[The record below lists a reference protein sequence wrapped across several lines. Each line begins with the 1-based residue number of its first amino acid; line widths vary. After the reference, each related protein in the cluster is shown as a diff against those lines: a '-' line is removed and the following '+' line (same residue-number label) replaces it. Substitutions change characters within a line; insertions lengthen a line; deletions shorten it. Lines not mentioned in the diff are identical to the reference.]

1 MTKKRPTYRRRRT
14 CGEHVWPRSCAA
26 FRCFC
31 VHKAR
36 ASRDFGKT
44 WVTVDGKPVTTPV
57 TDVKNPALVR
67 DYESEE
73 RLVYLKDLQFD
84 AEGRPIL
91 LYLTSKGYAAGP
103 ANDPRIWYT
112 ARWTGRDWQIR
123 TFTTSDH
130 NYDMGS
136 LYIEADGTWRIFAPT
151 EPGPQPYGAG
161 GEIALWSSTDQGQS
175 WKKEKVLTKNSP
187 RNHTYVRRPLH
198 AHPDFYALWADG
210 DTRQASE
217 SHLYFT
223 NQTSDRVWKLPVRMS
238 AGDAQPEVV
247 DHHPAP

>member
-1 MTKKRPTYRRRRT
+1 
-14 CGEHVWPRSCAA
+14 
-26 FRCFC
+26 
-31 VHKAR
+31 
-36 ASRDFGKT
+36 
-44 WVTVDGKPVTTPV
+44 
-57 TDVKNPALVR
+57 
-67 DYESEE
+67 
-73 RLVYLKDLQFD
+73 
-84 AEGRPIL
+84 
-91 LYLTSKGYAAGP
+91 
-103 ANDPRIWYT
+103 
-112 ARWTGRDWQIR
+112 
-123 TFTTSDH
+123 
-130 NYDMGS
+130 MGS

-210 DTRQASE
+210 DTRQPSE

-223 NQTSDRVWKLPVRMS
+223 NQTGDRVWKLPTRMS
-238 AGDAQPEVV
+238 ASDAQPEVV